1 MKSQAVFEGV
11 KHLCLKCPEGTRWVE
26 HQRNSLKSHLHNLV
40 VLIGFC
46 NNQFVSGH
54 NDSIKKIVSQLEGIK
69 NDGALILH
77 VIFDAVKFDTLG
89 LIETISKVFQ
99 EADLLCPSL

>member
-1 MKSQAVFEGV
+1 M
-11 KHLCLKCPEGTRWVE
+11 
-26 HQRNSLKSHLHNLV
+26 
-40 VLIGFC
+40 LIGFC

-99 EADLLCPSL
+99 EADLLRPPL

>member
-1 MKSQAVFEGV
+1 M
-11 KHLCLKCPEGTRWVE
+11 
-26 HQRNSLKSHLHNLV
+26 
-40 VLIGFC
+40 LIGFC